1 MNLAR
6 KYDRTLRRRYSFRA
20 VWLPG
25 TDIKIG
31 DILILK
37 DGALVSVGNI
47 SNEGIP
53 FEEEVIADMDTLNI
67 KSTGVSKTLLQ
78 NGTKVVLDE
87 IDTSGEV
94 ELNISFNKENS
105 YFLKASKLSGKGMVS
120 ALGIASQIAT
130 LANWDFQRNY
140 VVHQVY
146 HAEDFVFLGSAAK
159 DSSVTFKGSGEAVRN
174 FISQGISAELTRTGS
189 QSLSIEVTDKA
200 GGVSPPKCN
209 EGGLRPPKC
218 NEGGVVMRVFR
229 IKRNGEIY

>member
-47 SNEGIP
+47 GNEGIP
-53 FEEEVIADMDTLNI
+53 FEEEQVGDMDSLDI
-67 KSTGVSKTLLQ
+67 KSTGVAKTLLQ
-78 NGTKVVLDE
+78 NGTKVTLDE
-87 IDTSGEV
+87 IQTSGEV
-94 ELNISFNKENS
+94 ELKISFNEENS
-105 YFLKASKLSGKGMVS
+105 YLLKTSKLTGKGMVS
-120 ALGIASQIAT
+120 ALGIAKRIAK

-146 HAEDFVFLGSAAK
+146 HAEDFTFLGSATS
-159 DSSVTFKGSGEAVRN
+159 DSSATFKGSAEAVRK
-174 FISQGISAELTRTGS
+174 FIEGGSSAELTRTSS
-189 QSLSIEVTDKA
+189 QSLSIEVTDK
-200 GGVSPPKCN
+200 
-209 EGGLRPPKC
+209 EGGT
-218 NEGGVVMRVFR
+218 VVMRLFR
-229 IKRNGEIY
+229 VKRNGEMY